1 MNIPRPDYRTC
12 DLKSALAFDWRGWH
26 LSRKM
31 DGCWQQQEIADSIII
46 GEAMHGGHFFA
57 FDCPVAYGEDVRRR
71 AWTERR
77 EAMRQIAR
85 EAGVNTAP
93 EGHGAEFI
101 EAVLRD
107 GGEGVVAKPFAAHF
121 GFDWV
126 KIKRSE
132 THDCIVT
139 EIHPVKRS
147 IRLLEN
153 GIDRGWCSVA
163 GRQINIGDVVEIICY
178 GVTANGKC
186 REPRFSRPR
195 PDKMNLPEPKAAC
208 ISG

>member
-1 MNIPRPDYRTC
+1 MNTPEIIIPRPCYGTC
-12 DLKSALAFDWRGWH
+12 DVKTALAFDWRGWH
-26 LSRKM
+26 LSQKQ
-31 DGCWQQQEIADSIII
+31 DGCWQQREIADSIII

-85 EAGVNTAP
+85 AAGVNTTA

-101 EAVLRD
+101 EAVLCD

-126 KIKRSE
+126 KIKRVE

-139 EIHPVKRS
+139 ETHPFKRS
-147 IRLLEN
+147 VRLSQN
-153 GIDRGWCSVA
+153 GIDRGWCSI
-163 GRQINIGDVVEIICY
+163 GRNKISVGEVVEIECY
-178 GVTANGKC
+178 GITANDKF
-186 REPRFSRPR
+186 REPRFARSR
-195 PDKMNLPEPKAAC
+195 PDK
-208 ISG
+208 I